1 MPKLTDKKL
10 TGKKGIMEYLRAHV
24 GEVIHNSKLFEA
36 SGNQS
41 EYTRRIREIRGELGW
56 AIETHHDVDDLK
68 QDEYRLAELPPEV
81 LPPNFQ
87 RNVSQKL
94 RALALDR
101 NGFTCQMCGA
111 AAGDKDNKGRT
122 VHLHVGHIVSKEE
135 GGKDE
140 LANLRALCSDCNQ
153 GAKNLVAAPQS
164 RIWLLSKVRTA
175 NRDDQR
181 AVYNWL
187 QTKFGTSE

>member
-1 MPKLTDKKL
+1 MPKLT
-10 TGKKGIMEYLRAHV
+10 GKRGIMEYLRAHV

-56 AIETHHDVDDLK
+56 PIQTHHDVDDLK
-68 QDEYRLAELPPEV
+68 PDEYRLAELPSEV
-81 LPPNFQ
+81 LPSSFQ

-111 AAGDKDNKGRT
+111 AAGDMGETGRI
-122 VHLHVGHIVSKEE
+122 VRLHVGHVVSKEE

-140 LANLRALCSDCNQ
+140 LANLKAYCSDCNQ

-164 RIWLLSKVRTA
+164 RIWLLGKVRNA

-181 AVYNWL
+181 AVYDWL